1 MELEIYWLQF
11 AENQLLSIYDYYC
24 EKANVKI
31 TQKLVNDIID
41 TTITLKKHPEKG
53 QVEFLFK
60 FRAQTFRYLIYKN
73 YKIVYW
79 INYDFNRIE
88 IANIFDTRRNPDQL
102 EETKSF

>member
-31 TQKLVNDIID
+31 AQKLVNDIID

-53 QVEFLFK
+53 
-60 FRAQTFRYLIYKN
+60 
-73 YKIVYW
+73 
-79 INYDFNRIE
+79 
-88 IANIFDTRRNPDQL
+88 
-102 EETKSF
+102 

>member
-53 QVEFLFK
+53 
-60 FRAQTFRYLIYKN
+60 
-73 YKIVYW
+73 
-79 INYDFNRIE
+79 
-88 IANIFDTRRNPDQL
+88 
-102 EETKSF
+102 